1 MVAKND
7 NTQRK
12 FAHTQPLN
20 LRGLLHFVIPSLLGL
35 LLFVIPVPWNGEVTV
50 PIAFLTNAITQGL
63 APWLPGAVTIII
75 VLAWLGTAYT
85 RWLRPA
91 KLLHLPLWNAL
102 FNISP
107 FWFAARTLG
116 MIFAILAFFRIGPE
130 WIWSEDTGGML
141 LSGLIPGLFVV
152 FLLAG
157 LLLPLLVDFGLLEF
171 FGTLM
176 TRIMRPIFTLPGRSS
191 INCMASWLG
200 DGTIGVMMTSK
211 QYESG
216 YYTKREAAVIGTTF
230 TAVSITFSFIVLS
243 NVRLGHMFLPFYA
256 TVTFAGM
263 AAAVIMP
270 RIPPLSRKPDTY
282 SPDATPAEEEV
293 IPAAWSPWRWGLRQ
307 AVGKARQ
314 HGGAGSFLRDGCNN
328 IIDLWIGVIP
338 VVMAIGTLAVAI
350 AKFTPIFKWFGWPF
364 IPLLQLLGIPEA
376 EAASQTILVGFAD
389 MFLPTVL
396 ASDITSDMTRFVIA
410 ALSVTQLIY
419 MSEVGG
425 LLLGSKLPV
434 SFKDLVVIF
443 LLRTLL
449 TLPII
454 AFIAHLLF

>member
-1 MVAKND
+1 MIPTND
-7 NTQRK
+7 S
-12 FAHTQPLN
+12 QPPAAARGEGWGGI
-20 LRGLLHFVIPSLLGL
+20 LRFVIPSLLGL
-35 LLFVIPVPWNGEVTV
+35 LLFVVPLQWNGEVTV
-50 PIAFLTNAITQGL
+50 PIAFLAKALQHAL
-63 APWLPGAVTIII
+63 APWLPLTATILIA
-75 VLAWLGTAYT
+75 LAWIGTAYT
-85 RWLRPA
+85 RWFAPKR
-91 KLLHLPLWNAL
+91 LLALPLWKSM
-102 FNISP
+102 FHISP
-107 FWFAARTLG
+107 FWFATRTLG
-116 MIFAILAFFRIGPE
+116 MIFALLTYFQIGPG
-130 WIWSEDTGGML
+130 WIGSDSTGGML
-141 LSGLIPGLFVV
+141 LSSLIPGLFVV

-176 TRIMRPIFTLPGRSS
+176 TKIMRPIFTLPGRSS

-243 NVRLGHMFLPFYA
+243 NVNLAHLFLPFYA

-263 AAAVIMP
+263 AAAIIMP

-282 SPDATPAEEEV
+282 YGEARQAEEEV
-293 IPAAWSPWRWGLRQ
+293 IPSSWKPWRWALHQ
-307 AVGKARQ
+307 AVGKAKQ
-314 HGGAGSFLRDGCNN
+314 HEGTGSFLRNGSKN

-350 AKFTPIFKWFGWPF
+350 AEFTPLFKWLGWPF
-364 IPLLQLLGIPEA
+364 IPLLNLLGVPEA
-376 EAASQTILVGFAD
+376 EAAAQTILVGFAD

-396 ASDITSDMTRFVIA
+396 ASNIESELTRFVVA

-425 LLLGSKLPV
+425 LLLGSKIPV
-434 SFKDLVVIF
+434 NMKDLLIIF
-443 LLRTLL
+443 LLRTLI

-454 AFIAHLLF
+454 TFIAHLMF